1 MGILIKVRFKNFPP
15 FFHFLREQSP
25 NRTKGGCFDRD
36 ECQSTTMNS
45 CDQTYAK
52 CENNPGSYYCI
63 PHVGFM
69 LGPNGEIVG
78 EVDS

>member
-1 MGILIKVRFKNFPP
+1 MTRDSTGILIKVRFKNFPP
-15 FFHFLREQSP
+15 YFSFF
-25 NRTKGGCFDRD
+25 KGGCFDRD